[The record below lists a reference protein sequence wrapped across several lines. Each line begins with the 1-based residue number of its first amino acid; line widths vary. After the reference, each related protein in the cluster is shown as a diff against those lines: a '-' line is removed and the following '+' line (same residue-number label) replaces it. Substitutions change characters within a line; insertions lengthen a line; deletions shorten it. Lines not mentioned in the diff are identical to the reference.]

1 MFYPRTLGLLILL
14 FFLVSFAREL
24 TVFNIIIRSNSNL
37 HREMTKKLVRAKIIF
52 FDSNPIGRIITR
64 FSKDMAVLD
73 LIMPNFAIVISYGI
87 FRAFSVSVS
96 LCIVNYWLIIPLV
109 LIVSYFIYIVKHVT
123 RALIDAQRLD
133 SIVRGPIHSLF
144 AMTVNG
150 LISIRAYDQ
159 LEFFKR
165 QFLNE

>member
-1 MFYPRTLGLLILL
+1 M
-14 FFLVSFAREL
+14 
-24 TVFNIIIRSNSNL
+24 
-37 HREMTKKLVRAKIIF
+37 HREMTKTLLRAKIVF

-73 LIMPNFAIVISYGI
+73 MVMPNFAVLISYGI
-87 FRAFSVSVS
+87 FRAAAVGIS
-96 LCIVNYWLIIPLV
+96 LCIVNYWLVIPLV
-109 LIVSYFIYIVKHVT
+109 LTVSYFIYVVKHVT

-133 SIVRGPIHSLF
+133 TIVRGPIHSLF

>member
-1 MFYPRTLGLLILL
+1 M
-14 FFLVSFAREL
+14 
-24 TVFNIIIRSNSNL
+24 
-37 HREMTKKLVRAKIIF
+37 HREMTKTLLRAKIVF

-73 LIMPNFAIVISYGI
+73 MVMPNFAVVISYGI
-87 FRAFSVSVS
+87 FRASAVGVS
-96 LCIVNYWLIIPLV
+96 LCIVNYWLVIPLV
-109 LIVSYFIYIVKHVT
+109 LTVSYFIYVVKHVT

-133 SIVRGPIHSLF
+133 TIVRGPIHSLF

>member
-1 MFYPRTLGLLILL
+1 M
-14 FFLVSFAREL
+14 
-24 TVFNIIIRSNSNL
+24 
-37 HREMTKKLVRAKIIF
+37 HREMTKKLLRAKIVF

-73 LIMPNFAIVISYGI
+73 MVMPNFAVLISYGI
-87 FRAFSVSVS
+87 FRAAAVGIS
-96 LCIVNYWLIIPLV
+96 LCIVNYWLVIPLV
-109 LIVSYFIYIVKHVT
+109 LTVSYFIYVVKHVT

-133 SIVRGPIHSLF
+133 TIVRGPIHSLF